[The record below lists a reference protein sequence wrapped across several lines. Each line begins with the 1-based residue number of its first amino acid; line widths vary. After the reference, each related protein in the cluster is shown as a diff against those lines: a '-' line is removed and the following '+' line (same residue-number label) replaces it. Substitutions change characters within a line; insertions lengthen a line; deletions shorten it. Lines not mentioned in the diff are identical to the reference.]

1 MSRTI
6 RLALAAVAVAGAVA
20 PLSAASA
27 EPQGPFCKL
36 YTYEK
41 ADLDPSD
48 GTVSPGRYGWVC

>member
-6 RLALAAVAVAGAVA
+6 RLAFAAVSFTAAA

-27 EPQGPFCKL
+27 EPQGPVCKL
-36 YTYEK
+36 YTYEE

-48 GTVSPGRYGWVC
+48 GTISLGRHGWVC